1 MNLSSRCMLQLDTWL
16 QEGWHRRVPTWE
28 SRSCA
33 KASSSQEES
42 PLLMAFTQFQALLGS
57 SPRGCVMRAYAG
69 HHTLLTA
76 KERWEQMLRLC
87 RRRNFP
93 TISADVQALHTF
105 FSLGKYE
112 ECARLY
118 DKILADTPDA
128 VHPAVLELG
137 LRCFGL
143 LQHKQRVQ
151 EIWSETEKKN
161 LRDDEMFFAMLCAL
175 ADLGDVE
182 GAAQLVQLMLEENQE
197 INEHIL
203 GSAID
208 ACKNREPPSASAARC
223 FFQVLVHERGV
234 QPSTVVFTNLVAAHR
249 FAPVAQLTTV
259 YQQMTQEFGL
269 LPSLVFAETYLG
281 CVLLLGDKFQN
292 ARNVEEVADRLAGV
306 AESRQ
311 KAARAALRDFR
322 AAGLRLSRLCKI
334 IEKYLSKVN
343 RANMA
348 REDGIQKKCW
358 GPFQIQMA
366 GRRSAHPVIWRLG
379 GSARRLERAFAG
391 PRRGLVSRRDF
402 EHGLSELG
410 ISADDLEGL
419 GYVDSHHAFSSL
431 DYASQKPRSN
441 CVTAMRENQSI
452 PLPAID
458 KNLGCHNSLCELHA
472 GAGEA
477 LCFSRRECFMCL
489 VFLLGC

>member
-1 MNLSSRCMLQLDTWL
+1 
-16 QEGWHRRVPTWE
+16 
-28 SRSCA
+28 
-33 KASSSQEES
+33 
-42 PLLMAFTQFQALLGS
+42 MAFMQFQALLGS
-57 SPRGCVMRAYAG
+57 SPRAGYVLRAYAAG
-69 HHTLLTA
+69 HHKLYTA
-76 KERWEQMLRLC
+76 KERWAQMLRLC
-87 RRRNFP
+87 RRRSFP

-143 LQHKQRVQ
+143 LQQKQRVQ
-151 EIWSETEKKN
+151 EIWSETEKRN
-161 LRDDEMFFAMLCAL
+161 LCDHEMFFAMLCAL

-234 QPSTVVFTNLVAAHR
+234 QPSIVVFTNLVAAHR

-269 LPSLVFAETYLG
+269 LPNLVFAETYLG

-292 ARNVEEVADRLAGV
+292 ARNVEEVMSATPQRQLKLDPEADTSFEVADRLAGV
-306 AESRQ
+306 AQIRQ

-343 RANMA
+343 RQNMA
-348 REDGIQKKCW
+348 REDGIQKKCRW
-358 GPFQIQMA
+358 LVVVVKCDLAARWFCSPSRKGLCWAAGSPF
-366 GRRSAHPVIWRLG
+366 
-379 GSARRLERAFAG
+379 ARR
-391 PRRGLVSRRDF
+391 
-402 EHGLSELG
+402 
-410 ISADDLEGL
+410 
-419 GYVDSHHAFSSL
+419 
-431 DYASQKPRSN
+431 
-441 CVTAMRENQSI
+441 
-452 PLPAID
+452 PAID
-458 KNLGCHNSLCELHA
+458 SVVNNVFDTILLPEAFLALEPSLR
-472 GAGEA
+472 
-477 LCFSRRECFMCL
+477 SK
-489 VFLLGC
+489 V